1 MVRTNTSPSGRES
14 PRKPVGRRGDAT
26 TMPEQNAAVAVP
38 PPTTDQRRIAVE
50 SFSKAKDLL
59 NDGGH
64 DYAIQLLLTCCKI
77 DPANFHYRK
86 TLRDTQKA
94 KYGNSLRGSRFAFL
108 TTPRWKAK
116 LKVAKRNREYLKC
129 LEFGEQVLCRN
140 PWDMGTQMDMAE
152 AFDALGLSD
161 LAVFS
166 LDQARQKYPKDATLN
181 RALARQFEKRGD
193 FQKAMVLWQLVRE
206 AAPTDVEAAHKAKD
220 LAASATI
227 QKGQY
232 EEAAAGT
239 KDSPVVGRIE
249 SRAAEKVDK
258 LTRETGPILTRIAAD
273 PTEPALYLQLASV
286 YRRAGQDDRA
296 RAALQQGLGPTGNAF
311 QIQLELM
318 ALDLAPLRKNLETAE
333 QRLRKLKEK
342 ARTAPADDDDGATE
356 QLSEEMSEAEL
367 SALRSKLAK
376 EILAREVE
384 MYRVKADRFPN
395 ELTHRIELG
404 TRLLKLDRV
413 DEAIAEL
420 QQARRDDRLKWRAAL
435 FLGMCF
441 KKRNN
446 WRLAQRNFEEGLA
459 AVPPEEESIRK
470 ELLYQLATGSA
481 ENGDLQ
487 RAVDLGHELANLDF
501 GFKNI
506 GKLLD
511 EWHDRMQSA

>member
-1 MVRTNTSPSGRES
+1 
-14 PRKPVGRRGDAT
+14 
-26 TMPEQNAAVAVP
+26 MPEQPATGSTP
-38 PPTTDQRRIAVE
+38 SPTAEQRRIALE
-50 SFSKAKDLL
+50 SFNKAKELIT
-59 NDGGH
+59 DGGY
-64 DYAIQLLLTCCKI
+64 DYAIQLLLTCCKL
-77 DPANFHYRK
+77 DPGNFFYRQK
-86 TLRDTQKA
+86 LRETQKA
-94 KYGNSLRGSRFAFL
+94 KYGNNLRGSRFSFL

-116 LKVAKRNREYLKC
+116 LKVAKRNRDYLKA

-140 PWDMGTQMDMAE
+140 PWDQGTQMDMSE

-161 LAVFS
+161 LAVFT
-166 LDQARQKYPKDATLN
+166 LDQARQKYPRDATLN

-206 AAPTDVEAAHKAKD
+206 SAPSDVEAAHKAKD

-239 KDSPVVGRIE
+239 KESPVVGRIE
-249 SRAAEKVDK
+249 AKAAEKVDK
-258 LTRETGPILTRIAAD
+258 LSREVGPLQTRIAAD
-273 PTEPALYLQLASV
+273 PTEPSLYLQLASV
-286 YRRAGQDDRA
+286 YRKAGQDDRA
-296 RAALQQGLGPTGNAF
+296 RATLQQGLGPTGNAF

-333 QRLRKLKEK
+333 LRLRKLKEK
-342 ARTAPADDDDGATE
+342 GGPAPVKDEMTAETRD
-356 QLSEEMSEAEL
+356 EMTEAEL
-367 SALRSKLAK
+367 NALRAKLMK
-376 EILAREVE
+376 EIIAREIE
-384 MYRVKADRFPN
+384 MYRMRADRFPN
-395 ELTHRIELG
+395 ELNHRIELG
-404 TRLLKLDRV
+404 TRLLKVDRV

-435 FLGMCF
+435 LLGMCF

-446 WRLAQRNFEEGLA
+446 WRLAQRNFEEGLT
-459 AVPPEEESIRK
+459 AVPPEDEATRK
-470 ELLYQLATGSA
+470 ELLFQLATGSA

-487 RAVDLGHELANLDF
+487 RALDLGHELANLDF
-501 GFKNI
+501 AFKSI